1 MDISRRRFLAGGGSL
16 AIATMVPGAFAAT
29 LEKHAPPMADFT
41 RWSDVKAQFRL
52 APDRLHFA
60 SFYFASHPKPVRDAI
75 DTFRATLD
83 ANPFLTV
90 EHGMFESET
99 ENLQGDVRRAAAD
112 YGGGRPDDYAITGS
126 TTMGLALVYQGLKL
140 KAGDDLLLTT
150 HDHYVHHEAARM
162 AAEHAGATVRRIP
175 LYDRGADASVATMAA
190 RVREAIRPTTRV
202 VGVTWVHSSTGVR
215 VPVREIAAVVEEAN
229 RGRDAADRVLLIV
242 DGVHGLAAVEGRPAE
257 LGCDFFCAG
266 THKWILAPR
275 GTGFLYGRPEAWARL
290 RPLFP
295 TFSNLAA
302 FESWMND
309 SAPPAMSGTVATPG
323 GFTAYE
329 HQWAMAAA
337 FRFQQAIGPARAA
350 ARIRELNQQVRA
362 GLAAM
367 PRVTLHTP
375 RDPEVSAGIVC
386 FEVAGLSPDDVVK
399 RLLERK
405 VVASTSPYKTTYA
418 RLSASLVNDP
428 AEVDAALRAVRA
440 ILAA

>member
-1 MDISRRRFLAGGGSL
+1 
-16 AIATMVPGAFAAT
+16 
-29 LEKHAPPMADFT
+29 
-41 RWSDVKAQFRL
+41 
-52 APDRLHFA
+52 
-60 SFYFASHPKPVRDAI
+60 
-75 DTFRATLD
+75 
-83 ANPFLTV
+83 
-90 EHGMFESET
+90 
-99 ENLQGDVRRAAAD
+99 
-112 YGGGRPDDYAITGS
+112 
-126 TTMGLALVYQGLKL
+126 
-140 KAGDDLLLTT
+140 
-150 HDHYVHHEAARM
+150 
-162 AAEHAGATVRRIP
+162 
-175 LYDRGADASVATMAA
+175 
-190 RVREAIRPTTRV
+190 
-202 VGVTWVHSSTGVR
+202 
-215 VPVREIAAVVEEAN
+215 VVEEAN

-275 GTGFLYGRPEAWARL
+275 GTGILYGRPEAWARL

-309 SAPPAMSGTVATPG
+309 SAPPVMSGTVATPG